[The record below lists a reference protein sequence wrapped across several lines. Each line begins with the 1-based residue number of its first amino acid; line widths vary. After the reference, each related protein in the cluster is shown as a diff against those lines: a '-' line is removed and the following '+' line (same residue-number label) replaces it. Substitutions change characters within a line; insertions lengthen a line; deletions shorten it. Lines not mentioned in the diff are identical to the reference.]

1 LAGFLIYILHSQ
13 SKGIRQQSIWWMT
26 ITGIIAL
33 YLFLPLLRY
42 ALDHADIFS
51 SRAFSR
57 LGDLDANMTHPL
69 WQVFLS
75 NLVNGLLMFNWDD
88 GGIWVNSLP
97 HRPALDVVTGAL
109 FVIGVI
115 LLIARYI
122 RGRDWR
128 DLFLLLSIP
137 LLLMPSV
144 LSLAFPDENPA
155 LNRAGGAAVSAILVS
170 ALALDGLVA
179 ALGAE
184 TKRVVV
190 TYALTG
196 FLLLVSAV
204 QNYDLVFRQFN
215 EKYHLGVWN
224 TSEMGEVILEF
235 KAEYGKTDSVW
246 IVPYPQWVDTRL
258 PGMWIG
264 ILNRDFALWPDYLKD
279 TVKIEGPKLF
289 IFNPDDTETENTLKV
304 LYPAGALS
312 RYTLATP
319 GKDFMVF
326 LVEK

>member
-1 LAGFLIYILHSQ
+1 
-13 SKGIRQQSIWWMT
+13 
-26 ITGIIAL
+26 
-33 YLFLPLLRY
+33 
-42 ALDHADIFS
+42 
-51 SRAFSR
+51 
-57 LGDLDANMTHPL
+57 MTHPL